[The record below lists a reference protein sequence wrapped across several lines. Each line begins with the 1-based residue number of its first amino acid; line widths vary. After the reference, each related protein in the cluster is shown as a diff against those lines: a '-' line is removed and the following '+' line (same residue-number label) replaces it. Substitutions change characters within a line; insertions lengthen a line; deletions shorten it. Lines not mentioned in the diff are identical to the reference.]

1 MEEKKRRALPR
12 ILGAVLRGE
21 LLLRMRADKFLPH
34 ILVSVVIIT
43 FFVLAQVKID
53 QAKVA
58 REKCRTE
65 LANARIVYN
74 EKLCELAGISTVGS
88 IGELLNG
95 SNTGTGA
102 PTRPATP
109 LLKDGE
115 QGKRQ

>member
-1 MEEKKRRALPR
+1 MEEQKKQRAVPR
-12 ILGAVLRGE
+12 ILGAILRGE

-34 ILVSVVIIT
+34 ILVSVVIII

-74 EKLCELAGISTVGS
+74 EKRCELAEISTVGS
-88 IGELLNG
+88 IEELLG
-95 SNTGTGA
+95 KSGMAVCA
-102 PTRPATP
+102 PLRPATP
-109 LLKDGE
+109 LGDDAEDGR
-115 QGKRQ
+115 K